1 MVVFISRHLSFD
13 NDLYVWLQPHCNFPT
28 LQAKAGLDYDSSYG
42 KVRPSD
48 TIMKLQRTT
57 PYYKRNRAH
66 VCSFFVRGECTRG
79 AECPYRHEMPIAGE
93 LSQQNIK
100 DRYYGYT
107 FLQFKHAYFYYCLTI
122 EHSNMVTPLNLLG
135 IYQIILNFKIYLS
148 TPLQLQIG
156 KDKIY
161 SVLLVALISVTFL
174 MG

>member
-1 MVVFISRHLSFD
+1 MSLIAIVCVKSKSSIFMLCEFQLPPHCNLQCSNKWQGKVGSPLMVVFISRHLSFN
-13 NDLYVWLQPHCNFPT
+13 NDLYVWLQPHCNFLT

-107 FLQFKHAYFYYCLTI
+107 LLLFKHAYFTI
-122 EHSNMVTPLNLLG
+122 
-135 IYQIILNFKIYLS
+135 I
-148 TPLQLQIG
+148 
-156 KDKIY
+156 
-161 SVLLVALISVTFL
+161 
-174 MG
+174 